1 MAKTNYWETG
11 MAQKYKG
18 RTQQDKFKRES
29 EKRGKYAGWGSKI
42 GGLLFGVPGNY
53 LGGEL
58 GGWLS
63 GVDRSDIAGGD
74 EDWYMNTRKETLQ
87 GIDDIGTNAAID
99 SLKSGNFFGAV
110 GGALGGGKIGIPGME
125 TQIPG
130 GTGITRQAT
139 FGDVSSFLGG
149 DSSGGTGGSL
159 LNSMMG
165 GGGSSSMPPEFNPG
179 GGGEDS
185 ALNRVIG
192 NVEKQIP
199 KGWDTNIFLVHKQM
213 FPELTVEE
221 AAKQYDISVEDYFK
235 QLTMM
240 GKSGMS
246 LGSTG
251 RMGE

>member
-110 GGALGGGKIGIPGME
+110 GGALGGGKLGIPGAE
-125 TQIPG
+125 IQIPG

-185 ALNRVIG
+185 MLGRVMG
-192 NVEKQIP
+192 NVSQQIP
-199 KGWDTNIFLVHKQM
+199 EGMDTNTFLVHKQM
-213 FPELTVEE
+213 FPEQTPQEVAEE
-221 AAKQYDISVEDYFK
+221 R
-235 QLTMM
+235 
-240 GKSGMS
+240 GMS
-246 LGSTG
+246 LEEYIQQL
-251 RMGE
+251 MGLG